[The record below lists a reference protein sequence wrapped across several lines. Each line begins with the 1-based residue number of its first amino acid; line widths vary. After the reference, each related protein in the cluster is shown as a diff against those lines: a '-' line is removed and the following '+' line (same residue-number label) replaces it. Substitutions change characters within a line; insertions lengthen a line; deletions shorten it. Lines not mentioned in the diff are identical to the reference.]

1 MVSCGSMGVSR
12 AITVMPLSR
21 AAWMSAARAV
31 EFVGVMRM
39 PLTPLSTISFRAVRC
54 DSTSTSLLPVAA
66 VSVAPALRAESSATL
81 RNVTQ

>member
-1 MVSCGSMGVSR
+1 M
-12 AITVMPLSR
+12 SR
-21 AAWMSAARAV
+21 AAWISAARAV

-54 DSTSTSLLPVAA
+54 ASTSTSLLPVA
-66 VSVAPALRAESSATL
+66 VVRVAPALRAESSATV